1 MAKKKDMRLEM
12 QDKNSYDIV
21 EPVEEVVEE
30 HSFTIKKDLTLHEQ

>member
-21 EPVEEVVEE
+21 EPVEEVVEKN
-30 HSFTIKKDLTLHEQ
+30 IALQ

>member
-21 EPVEEVVEE
+21 EPVEEVVEKN
-30 HSFTIKKDLTLHEQ
+30 IALQKKKI